1 MDTEKATD
9 YTKDEFYKEIVISV
23 FGVFNVSRLA
33 DNPPPV
39 PYIDINHLKQIYYN
53 KDSEYSQKYPL
64 LWVLRELN
72 EQITNLPL
80 VTNKS
85 IITNLTNLIAD
96 AKKDYIIYN
105 KPENILT
112 MLEQSRVSFK
122 VGDRLKEIIEEIDI
136 HNAASTI
143 GTLEFLDQV
152 AKFNSVNNL
161 CYKNTVDGT
170 TPYLDDKDLDLDSR
184 IVKSEYAKYVAN
196 AAPI

>member
-1 MDTEKATD
+1 
-9 YTKDEFYKEIVISV
+9 
-23 FGVFNVSRLA
+23 
-33 DNPPPV
+33 
-39 PYIDINHLKQIYYN
+39 
-53 KDSEYSQKYPL
+53 
-64 LWVLRELN
+64 
-72 EQITNLPL
+72 
-80 VTNKS
+80 
-85 IITNLTNLIAD
+85 
-96 AKKDYIIYN
+96 
-105 KPENILT
+105 

-122 VGDRLKEIIEEIDI
+122 GGDRLKEIIEEIDI